1 VRCPS
6 IISLMLRFWSEVDQ
20 LVEGGSMEDIDE
32 RNRAL
37 DEACEGNEPPV
48 HEDVHPCAESR

>member
-1 VRCPS
+1 
-6 IISLMLRFWSEVDQ
+6 
-20 LVEGGSMEDIDE
+20 MEDIDE